1 MNGRAVSLLDG
12 IGDAELARVAA
23 AVLEVA
29 DAAPIGVVRA
39 DAILSPHGEPRT
51 TGIVKVSGTAAGCG
65 AGARLVGGRKDRRF
79 QRSPRPD
86 ELLGAP

>member
-1 MNGRAVSLLDG
+1 MNWRAVSLLDG

-51 TGIVKVSGTAAGCG
+51 IGIVKVSGTARAAGQVRDWS
-65 AGARLVGGRKDRRF
+65 AVAKIVDF
-79 QRSPRPD
+79 SVPPD
-86 ELLGAP
+86 PMNSWVHP

>member
-1 MNGRAVSLLDG
+1 MNGRTMSLLDG

-29 DAAPIGVVRA
+29 TPLPIGVVRA

-51 TGIVKVSGTAAGCG
+51 IGIVKVSGTAGAAGQVRDWS
-65 AGARLVGGRKDRRF
+65 AVAKIVDF
-79 QRSPRPD
+79 SVPARPD
-86 ELLGAP
+86 ELLGAS